1 VRPRRRAITAAF
13 RSPEPEAQAR
23 LTTDRLALLAAVA
36 ALARSAPADVAE
48 AYASTRLATPRRV
61 LGANDLGAVAE
72 ALLRRA
78 LDPLTAKLI

>member
-1 VRPRRRAITAAF
+1 VVRGA
-13 RSPEPEAQAR
+13 
-23 LTTDRLALLAAVA
+23 ALLAAVA

-48 AYASTRLATPRRV
+48 AYARTRLATPRRV

-72 ALLRRA
+72 TLLRRA